1 MSKTT
6 PKLSEVAK
14 KYGFKDEKAIYG
26 TWNGY
31 SICIDNFA
39 DEDDPPRISAS
50 VSRAGQKPTKDV
62 VDSALSNAE
71 HLGYV
76 RIKGWMISVN
86 LPDSVK
92 VIARDFVLIL
102 DELTRSLSAAGL
114 QNCDSK
120 TGKVGPTQ
128 FYRINGRL
136 TILSEESFQR
146 EIQAAAER
154 RERYEHTKERYPLG
168 ICGALL
174 ASIAAGMLYILLRGI
189 LDKGACFLTIFVG
202 FAALKSYG
210 ALAHRASLVGFL
222 SAGIIPLPVMYI
234 FVRAY
239 FCTPLIE
246 SWELSPLDAFLNVP
260 AGIKEG
266 LISASDYHGDLVIC
280 AILLIFN
287 AMTLILQYRRW
298 NRYHDTAEAA

>member
-174 ASIAAGMLYILLRGI
+174 ASIAAGMLYILLCARI
-189 LDKGACFLTIFVG
+189 FLHAADRKLGAEPPRSLPERAG
-202 FAALKSYG
+202 RHQGG
-210 ALAHRASLVGFL
+210 ANLRVR
-222 SAGIIPLPVMYI
+222 LP
-234 FVRAY
+234 RR
-239 FCTPLIE
+239 PGHLRN
-246 SWELSPLDAFLNVP
+246 SP
-260 AGIKEG
+260 
-266 LISASDYHGDLVIC
+266 DL
-280 AILLIFN
+280 
-287 AMTLILQYRRW
+287 
-298 NRYHDTAEAA
+298 